1 MLKGRFAQIAE
12 FISIVLMLV
21 GVFALCQPW
30 SIKIYSQG
38 LHFLFWGWVG
48 VNVFSHRKPVGL

>member
-1 MLKGRFAQIAE
+1 MLNGRFAKIAE
-12 FISIVLMLV
+12 FTSIVLMLV

-38 LHFLFWGWVG
+38 LCFLFWGWVG
-48 VNVFSHRKPVGL
+48 VNVFSHRKSVG